1 MGRIMISRKFRII
14 LSAIFMLS
22 LAQHSAD
29 AAAQSSGELPTL
41 YYVGI
46 IPVQW
51 GKKADWKNLA
61 DARKVIDANFA
72 KAVRSS
78 QRFSFLNDDL
88 VKSLWTTANGRKELE
103 DDYEV
108 SSYISLDMA
117 TRGDMAVMTVRLL
130 SPKLQTQLQES
141 DVLAKSALRSGTPE
155 NISSRMTDLVQRM
168 LNRLP
173 LDAHITSV
181 NGGYVTLSGGSS
193 QGIKNGQKFDV
204 LAANISSFHPVTGG
218 WLSFATNRTGS
229 IEVVEVKAQSSIARI
244 SSLIKENSIKAG
256 QGIRIDEIA
265 GRARF
270 LATEAKPLT
279 PSKAVESAATNGASK
294 VESAPTAPSV
304 PQPPVAQTTTKTPIA
319 AENGLKEMPAKP
331 ADATPPS
338 DQNISKES
346 GNNQPPERA
355 PETDK
360 FTARIM
366 TKGSEMRTWAGVR
379 MWSISGS
386 ASANA
391 SLPAWL
397 VNSVSGSIYRDF
409 SDTIDY
415 NYGVDFGYGPT
426 GDGSFFSYNLH
437 GAGRWHMYMKDV
449 LPGADDVNFGLMAN
463 LTSANITG
471 ETSGG
476 FDLTMIRLTLG
487 VHGWAKPDFIGQ
499 KIEWTGEV
507 FYPLYYSGQF
517 GVKGKFREIVSGSS
531 MAYRIGMYIG
541 DRPAQGWQY
550 GAAFDL
556 EQNSWSLKTG
566 KTAEQSSV
574 GLLVLARRDI

>member
-1 MGRIMISRKFRII
+1 MGRIMISRKFKII
-14 LSAIFMLS
+14 LSAIFMFS
-22 LAQHSAD
+22 LAQHS

-51 GKKADWKNLA
+51 EKKADWKNLI

-72 KAVRSS
+72 KAVRAS

-88 VKSLWTTANGRKELE
+88 VKSLWATANGRKELE

-141 DVLAKSALRSGTPE
+141 DVLAKSALKSGTADS
-155 NISSRMTDLVQRM
+155 ISSRMSDLVQRM

-173 LDAHITSV
+173 IDAHITSV
-181 NGGYVTLSGGSS
+181 NGGYVTLSGGST

-244 SSLIKENSIKAG
+244 SSLTKENSIKAG

-270 LATEAKPLT
+270 TAAEAKPLT
-279 PSKAVESAATNGASK
+279 PSKALESAAANSASK
-294 VESAPTAPSV
+294 VETVPTAPTT
-304 PQPPVAQTTTKTPIA
+304 PQPPVTETAPKTPIA
-319 AENGLKEMPAKP
+319 AENEPKDTPVKSVE
-331 ADATPPS
+331 ATPPT
-338 DQNISKES
+338 DQNTSKDS
-346 GNNQPPERA
+346 GKNQTPEGA

-366 TKGSEMRTWAGVR
+366 PKGSEMRTWAGVR

-566 KTAEQSSV
+566 KTAEQSSI

>member
-1 MGRIMISRKFRII
+1 MGRVMISRKFRII
-14 LSAIFMLS
+14 LSAIFMFS
-22 LAQHSAD
+22 LALHSAG
-29 AAAQSSGELPTL
+29 ARAQSSGEMPPL

-51 GKKADWKNLA
+51 EKKADWKNLV
-61 DARKVIDANFA
+61 DARKAIDSNFA

-78 QRFSFLNDDL
+78 HRFVFLNDDL
-88 VKSLWTTANGRKELE
+88 VKSLWTTASGRKELE

-141 DVLAKSALRSGTPE
+141 DVLAKSALRSGSADS
-155 NISSRMTDLVQRM
+155 ISSRMTDLVQRM

-173 LDAHITSV
+173 IDAHITSV
-181 NGGYVTLSGGSS
+181 NGGYVTLSGGST
-193 QGIKNGQKFDV
+193 QGIKSGQKFDV
-204 LAANISSFHPVTGG
+204 LAANISSFHPATGG
-218 WLSFATNRTGS
+218 WLSFSTNRTGS
-229 IEVVEVKAQSSIARI
+229 IEVVEVKSQSSIARI
-244 SSLIKENSIKAG
+244 SSLIKENSIKVG

-270 LATEAKPLT
+270 ATTEAKPLT
-279 PSKAVESAATNGASK
+279 PSKAAESVESAASNTLSK
-294 VESAPTAPSV
+294 VDAAPTAP
-304 PQPPVAQTTTKTPIA
+304 QPPVTETAPKAPIA
-319 AENGLKEMPAKP
+319 AENAPKETPSKP

-338 DQNISKES
+338 DQNTSKES
-346 GNNQPPERA
+346 TSNHAQERA

-360 FTARIM
+360 FTAKIM
-366 TKGSEMRTWAGVR
+366 PKGSEMRTWAGVR

-409 SDTIDY
+409 SETIDY

-566 KTAEQSSV
+566 RKAEQSSV